1 MNNHLPVNS
10 WALHQNVMTDRQLL
24 HQCWWTSLLQLC
36 LLFQTFEGKESF
48 AARGFEA
55 VITSVL
61 SVRRHVTGPNEWL
74 LISKHLQIQ
83 LRSNETAAGVIT
95 RSECTL
101 CISLSHDLN
110 FFFVHAEWWGLFS
123 TLSTK
128 NNNNANLSLGTCKHY
143 CLWLSIKLSIFTAPA
158 WGCEVKSWIWSPKT
172 TTSCFSPSHAYIW
185 SNGLWMW
192 SWQSIMFLFLF
203 FECGLLGLM

>member
-1 MNNHLPVNS
+1 MLVNLVVAAVLIIS
-10 WALHQNVMTDRQLL
+10 DFWRKRA
-24 HQCWWTSLLQLC
+24 
-36 LLFQTFEGKESF
+36 F

-74 LISKHLQIQ
+74 LIGKHLQIQ

-110 FFFVHAEWWGLFS
+110 FFLCMRNDEVCFPLC
-123 TLSTK
+123 LQK
-128 NNNNANLSLGTCKHY
+128 NNNANLSLGTCKHY
-143 CLWLSIKLSIFTAPA
+143 CLWLSIEWYIFTAPA
-158 WGCEVKSWIWSPKT
+158 WGREVKSWIWSPKT
-172 TTSCFSPSHAYIW
+172 TTSCFGPSHAYIW

-203 FECGLLGLM
+203 FECGLGLM